1 MAPAGSTRQLSRSA
15 NDRISAKIRFMWT
28 IPSKSDKLYEAMRT
42 GSDTQKTQ
50 MEQQTLYTL

>member
-1 MAPAGSTRQLSRSA
+1 
-15 NDRISAKIRFMWT
+15 MWT